1 MSSRR
6 VSRQR
11 QSAVGATDVLIM
23 LQRMIDAKEREVA
36 MLRDL
41 LAEINHP
48 APPAAYHRPPPALPP
63 MVHSRASTFM
73 RAGPPAKVG
82 VVDERVSEEY
92 AVGGER
98 EEEYA
103 VGGELEGEEFSLV
116 GYVRGPS
123 GKGLGFEI

>member
-1 MSSRR
+1 MTSRR

-48 APPAAYHRPPPALPP
+48 APAAYHRPAP

-73 RAGPPAKVG
+73 TSTCRRCSGQGPPPKSGSSTSASARSTPSVASVRRSTPSVASSRG
-82 VVDERVSEEY
+82 RSVR
-92 AVGGER
+92 
-98 EEEYA
+98 
-103 VGGELEGEEFSLV
+103 SLDM
-116 GYVRGPS
+116 
-123 GKGLGFEI
+123 